1 MAANGGKVKRKKKDI
16 TKISETKWNRRF
28 HIEKKIK
35 REKALKPAVA
45 MATAEQLH
53 HHRNAAERVMIRF
66 EYVDFILL
74 N

>member
-1 MAANGGKVKRKKKDI
+1 MESTIPYWK
-16 TKISETKWNRRF
+16 
-28 HIEKKIK
+28 KKIK